1 MRNTSGRGIDISK
14 AKIDLGKYA
23 QLDEMKSELSL
34 SMEIKTGFLGVLKLT
49 ITSRWLKEAR
59 VLPSDELSNLSSCL
73 GSSEAA
79 PDLSDDDDLEGIHA
93 RHLCPCSQLPFGTA
107 RNRRN
112 PTRAISGQEMRS
124 AGVGAG
130 AAPALPSH
138 PPPSV

>member
-1 MRNTSGRGIDISK
+1 
-14 AKIDLGKYA
+14 
-23 QLDEMKSELSL
+23 MKSELSL